1 MLPPIKQQLADFK
14 GSLLKELYDELD
26 TLDDLE
32 ALISS
37 AIIEDPPLVIR
48 EGGIIKDGY
57 NEDVDKLRPLKDRGK
72 ELAGRARGK
81 GA

>member
-1 MLPPIKQQLADFK
+1 MAFAASLRMLPPIKQQLADFK

-37 AIIEDPPLVIR
+37 AL
-48 EGGIIKDGY
+48 
-57 NEDVDKLRPLKDRGK
+57 
-72 ELAGRARGK
+72 
-81 GA
+81 